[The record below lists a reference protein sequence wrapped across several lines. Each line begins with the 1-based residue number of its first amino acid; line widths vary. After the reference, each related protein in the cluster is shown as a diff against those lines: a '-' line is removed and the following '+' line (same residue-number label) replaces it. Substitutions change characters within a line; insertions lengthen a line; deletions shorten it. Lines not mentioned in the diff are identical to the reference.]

1 MMHHLFSLFFFSFFS
16 RSLEPLGFYLLVVLS
31 FIEEACQDQA
41 SGRRIL
47 EDPFGHNRD
56 MHLR

>member
-1 MMHHLFSLFFFSFFS
+1 MMHHLFSLFFFLS
-16 RSLEPLGFYLLVVLS
+16 SLALSPLGFYLLVVLS